1 MLDSPSMLNQARGA
15 RIEPQ
20 SRAELQRRGSLSV
33 RVKTPAAAFA
43 NHLSAR
49 ALLNSRV
56 AGQ

>member
-1 MLDSPSMLNQARGA
+1 MLNQARGA